1 MDSMK
6 VEIWSD
12 VLCPFC
18 YIGKREFEHALAQFA
33 HKDDVEVIWKSF
45 ELDPNAPVNNEKDM
59 YDLLASKYGRTREE
73 TITNVRSVVERADS
87 VGLAYEMDRAIPT
100 NSFDAHRLLQYAKSV
115 GKGDAMKERLLKAYF
130 MEGAHIGDH
139 QQLKTLADDVGLDTA
154 KVTQLLASDAYTDE
168 VRNDEREA
176 QEIGVRG
183 VPFFVVDRRYAVSGA
198 QSNEHFLEVLNKAW
212 EERVPN

>member
-1 MDSMK
+1 M
-6 VEIWSD
+6 
-12 VLCPFC
+12 
-18 YIGKREFEHALAQFA
+18 
-33 HKDDVEVIWKSF
+33 HKDDVEVVWKSF
-45 ELDPNAPVNNEKDM
+45 ELDQNAPVNYEKDM
-59 YDLLASKYGRTREE
+59 YDLLASKYARTREE

-87 VGLAYEMDRAIPT
+87 VGLAYDMDRVIPT

-130 MEGAHIGDH
+130 MEGAHIGEH
-139 QQLKTLADDVGLDTA
+139 QQLKALAHEVGLDSGI
-154 KVTQLLASDAYTDE
+154 VTQLLASDAFTAE
-168 VRNDEREA
+168 VRNDELEA